1 MFDRWFNPAAPAR
14 SITGRNERGN
24 SGLAPPE
31 TPEEWAA
38 EYERRRRVQYGEPYT
53 IAEHISFQ
61 IFRAIDDSTAEYS
74 PQSIALREDD
84 SIRFVQ
90 RVNASALFRGEPSI
104 QAVDEDDPRLE
115 AAEKVW
121 TDSKPKK
128 QSKVWANLISG
139 QGELPMESVKF
150 ADGVVRLV
158 AYDPS
163 MCTWTFDAE
172 TSSTLM
178 ALEVVAPYLEQ
189 ETDTRGE
196 MQPAVMRQYKRLVTT
211 ERIDV
216 WIDGVHDEEK
226 SGEHG
231 IKDAQ
236 GKGVIPAGVMLWQPM
251 PVDPTHGVPSS
262 HGMDAAV
269 ARIDSMSAQMD
280 AVSKRYANPY
290 PVIKG
295 AKVTDP
301 NVFKFGRIASGLP
314 TDASMEY
321 LEPTMTGLREIREEK
336 TNKRTNI
343 QDTRPEFIF
352 HGAGAGASGE
362 ALKVRAAQ
370 FEAQVSE
377 VRGTVFSELARLV
390 EIGVAY
396 ATGSVY
402 DPADNWLQVDAPPV
416 LPPDIKALL
425 EALTAAD
432 TLKIIARTDMV
443 AALQRVGLV
452 PNDVDPGAYAAELED
467 ATGQR
472 ATSFFVPPA
481 EAPENQDT

>member
-1 MFDRWFNPAAPAR
+1 MFDWFNPAAPKR
-14 SITGRNERGN
+14 SITGRNETGN
-24 SGLAPPE
+24 VGLRPPE
-31 TPEEWAA
+31 TPEDWAT
-38 EYERRRRVQYGEPYT
+38 EYERRRRVAYGEPYT
-53 IAEHISFQ
+53 IGEHIAYQ
-61 IFRAIDDSTAEYS
+61 IFRAIDDASAEYS

-104 QAVDEDDPRLE
+104 QAIADADPRLD
-115 AAEKVW
+115 AAAQVW

-128 QSKVWANLISG
+128 QSKVWAALISQ
-139 QGELPMESVKF
+139 QGELPMETVRF
-150 ADGVVRLV
+150 ADAVRLV

-163 MCTWTFDAE
+163 MCSWEYDAE
-172 TSSTLM
+172 TSSILLS
-178 ALEVVAPYLEQ
+178 LEVVAPYTEQ
-189 ETDTRGE
+189 ETDAHGE
-196 MQPAVMRQYKRLVTT
+196 RLPAVMRQYKRRVTA

-216 WIDGVHDEEK
+216 WIDGKHDAEK

-231 IKDAQ
+231 L
-236 GKGVIPAGVMLWQPM
+236 GVIPAAVMLWAPM
-251 PVDPTHGVPSS
+251 PSDPTHGVPSS
-262 HGMDAAV
+262 HGMEATV
-269 ARIDSMSAQMD
+269 ARLDSMSAQMD

-301 NVFKFGRIASGLP
+301 NVFKLGRIASGLP

-321 LEPTMTGLREIREEK
+321 LEPSMTGLREVREEK
-336 TNKRTNI
+336 QNKRTAM

-370 FEAQVSE
+370 FEGQVDE

-396 ATGSVY
+396 STGATY
-402 DPADNWLQVDAPPV
+402 DPSDNWVEVQAPPV
-416 LPPDIKALL
+416 LPQNIATLLDGLTKADSLNAIKKRDI
-425 EALTAAD
+425 
-432 TLKIIARTDMV
+432 V
-443 AALQRVGLV
+443 ATQQRAGMV
-452 PNDVDPGAYAAELED
+452 PNEHDPDEYAAELED
-467 ATGQR
+467 ATGLV
-472 ATSFFVPPA
+472 ATQFFTPPA
-481 EAPENQDT
+481 E

>member
-1 MFDRWFNPAAPAR
+1 MFDRWFNPAAPRA

-24 SGLAPPE
+24 SGLTPPE
-31 TPEEWAA
+31 TPEEWAS
-38 EYERRRRVQYGEPYT
+38 EYERRRRVAYGEPYT
-53 IAEHISFQ
+53 IGEHISFQ

-104 QAVDEDDPRLE
+104 QAADEDDSRMA

-121 TDSKPKK
+121 MDTKPKK
-128 QSKVWANLISG
+128 QSKVWADMISS
-139 QGELPMESVKF
+139 QGELPMEAVRF
-150 ADGVVRLV
+150 ADDVVRLV

-163 MCTWTFDAE
+163 MCTWTYDAE
-172 TSSTLM
+172 TSSILLS
-178 ALEVVAPYLEQ
+178 LEVVAPYLEQ
-189 ETDTRGE
+189 ETDARGE
-196 MQPAVMRQYKRLVTT
+196 VQPGVMRQYKRVVTA

-216 WIDGVHDEEK
+216 WIDGDHDLEK

-231 IKDAQ
+231 IKDGQ
-236 GKGVIPAGVMLWQPM
+236 GKGVIPASVMLWQPM
-251 PVDPTHGVPSS
+251 PADPTHGVPSS

-301 NVFKFGRIASGLP
+301 NVFKFGRLASGLP
-314 TDASMEY
+314 VDASMEY

-336 TNKRTNI
+336 QNKRTAI

-370 FEAQVSE
+370 FEGQVSE

-396 ATGSVY
+396 ATGATY
-402 DPADNWLQVDAPPV
+402 DPADNWLVVDAPPV
-416 LPPDIKALL
+416 LPPDNKALL
-425 EALTAAD
+425 ETYAAAD
-432 TLKIIARTDMV
+432 TLKIIKRADMV
-443 AALQRVGLV
+443 AGLQQVGLV
-452 PNDVDPGAYAAELED
+452 PNDVDAAEYAAELED
-467 ATGQR
+467 ATGLR
-472 ATSFFVPPA
+472 AAGFFTPPA
-481 EAPENQDT
+481 TDE